1 MGVTIDNTLPY
12 FNDVITKVIIP
23 AEEKY
28 SEDVHLSNDMYL
40 KECIILLEKVLKQLP
55 GNIESLRMK
64 YLFVDEFQD
73 TDDVQIRAF
82 QDLQKVINAECKL
95 FVCRRFKAEHL

>member
-28 SEDVHLSNDMYL
+28 SEDVHLSNDMDL

-64 YLFVDEFQD
+64 YLFVDEFSGY
-73 TDDVQIRAF
+73 R
-82 QDLQKVINAECKL
+82 
-95 FVCRRFKAEHL
+95 